1 MRNHRLLFAA
11 LSLTALAAL
20 VAPALAQQEGAGQMP
35 MQGGQMMQQTPMHG
49 ADGLM
54 PMARPPAT
62 PKSKADAALQAASV
76 KMHRAMAIEYTGD
89 ADVDFVRSMIP
100 HHQGAIDMAEV
111 ELKHGTDPEMR
122 KMAQDIIAAQEKE
135 IATMKGWL
143 AAHDR

>member
-1 MRNHRLLFAA
+1 
-11 LSLTALAAL
+11 
-20 VAPALAQQEGAGQMP
+20 
-35 MQGGQMMQQTPMHG
+35 
-49 ADGLM
+49 M

-62 PKSKADAALQAASV
+62 PKSKADASLAGGEASV
-76 KMHRAMAIEYTGD
+76 TMHRAMAIKYTGD

-111 ELKHGTDPEMR
+111 ELKYGTDPEMQ

-143 AAHDR
+143 AEHDR

>member
-54 PMARPPAT
+54 PMTRPPAT
-62 PKSKADAALQAASV
+62 PKSAAVAAMQAASV
-76 KMHRAMAIEYTGD
+76 
-89 ADVDFVRSMIP
+89 
-100 HHQGAIDMAEV
+100 
-111 ELKHGTDPEMR
+111 
-122 KMAQDIIAAQEKE
+122 
-135 IATMKGWL
+135 
-143 AAHDR
+143 